1 MATKGTVKEEIFA
14 FLRINPEGSR
24 LSFAAVATDDV
35 ASGGT
40 SVAVSVPGAQAGDFA
55 LATINGGNSNAEQV
69 ISAAVTTDTVTV
81 TLSGTPGA
89 TTPVS
94 VLVLRVA

>member
-1 MATKGTVKEEIFA
+1 MATKGTVQEDVFA
-14 FLRINPEGSR
+14 FLRVNPEGSR
-24 LSFAAVATDDV
+24 LSFVAAATDDV

-40 SVAVSVPGAQAGDFA
+40 SVAVSVPGAQVGDLAF
-55 LATINGGNSNAEQV
+55 ATINGGNSSSEQV